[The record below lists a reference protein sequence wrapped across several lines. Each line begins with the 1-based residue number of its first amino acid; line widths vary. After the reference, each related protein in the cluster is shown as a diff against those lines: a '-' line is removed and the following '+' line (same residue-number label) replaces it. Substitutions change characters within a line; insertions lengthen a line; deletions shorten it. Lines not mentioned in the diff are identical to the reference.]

1 MNLLENLKQT
11 YRQGN
16 AVTRLI
22 FLNVAL
28 YLLLHI
34 FMIVMK
40 LFYIQVDFLYPLLA
54 LPSNFG
60 TLLYKPWTLVT
71 YMFLHRDFFHILFN
85 MLALFWFGKLFLM
98 FFTGKQLFG
107 LYFFGGLTAG
117 LMYIIAYNI
126 FPLYLPLAGISVL
139 MGASGSIMA
148 VIVATAVQSPN
159 MEMRFLLIGAVKLK
173 YIAIAAVL
181 ISFFGITSS
190 NAGGELAHLG
200 GALYGYFF
208 IVSLRRGSDTTRWI
222 SRLLDSINNLFKP
235 RRLKVKKG
243 GAYRP
248 GKMSDAEYNVQ
259 KARNMAEVD
268 RILDKIKASG
278 YGSLTE
284 DEKNILFQQ
293 RKN

>member
-22 FLNVAL
+22 YLNIAL
-28 YLLLHI
+28 YLLLQI

-40 LFYIQVDFLYPLLA
+40 LFTLQGDFIFRFLA

-85 MLALFWFGKLFLM
+85 MFALYWFGKLFLI
-98 FFTGKQLFG
+98 FFTEKQLSG

-117 LMYIIAYNI
+117 FVYIVAYNI
-126 FPLYLPLAGISVL
+126 FPLFSQLAEVSIL

-148 VIVATAVQSPN
+148 IIVATAFQAPN
-159 MEMRFLLIGAVKLK
+159 MEMRFILIGTVKLK

-181 ISFFGITSS
+181 TSFFGITSS
-190 NAGGELAHLG
+190 NAGGQLAHLG

-208 IVSLRRGSDTTRWI
+208 VVSLRRGKDHTKTFN
-222 SRLLDSINNLFKP
+222 RLMDKLSNLFRNRK
-235 RRLKVKKG
+235 LKVKRTATSG
-243 GAYRP
+243 R
-248 GKMSDAEYNVQ
+248 KMSDAEYNMT
-259 KARNMAEVD
+259 KARNMAEID
-268 RILDKIKASG
+268 RILDKIKTSG
-278 YGSLTE
+278 YGSLTSE
-284 DEKNILFQQ
+284 EKRKLFEQG
-293 RKN
+293 K